1 MRQYPIP
8 HKHTA
13 TAGNVQFHYMSFD
26 SVSDYN
32 GFVDQEINRLSIQ
45 NKDVWEETKESTERK
60 IERDREWYG
69 SPGPKQVSDLE
80 EHKIFLGMHLIKK
93 VQPKIKDKLEKYMRY
108 LDSVVMPKPKL
119 AYNNKGLGI
128 FSFDRAAMGLH
139 RAPKINL
146 STPIDKTLTQL
157 NIELGRDNLQT
168 SMKDVYA
175 YFQNRNT
182 SNPSLRLYIM
192 AGANAGV
199 KGNDLLYVGLACAEL
214 VAFMEER
221 NVGVEVNILLGSY
234 DAGKVCMSIIRVK
247 RFQDKLDKNQ
257 LLLMSSDPRYFRYR
271 GFKGIIATYNR
282 LGFVTPNG
290 LGSIEQSMG
299 KNFVGTQGGK
309 AFVFE
314 QSYSLEDAAKEV
326 TKIIE
331 DYNQNLKNGKQGT

>member
-1 MRQYPIP
+1 MLDYSIP
-8 HKHTA
+8 VKHRVTS
-13 TAGNVQFHYMSFD
+13 GDIQFHYMSFD

-45 NKDVWEETKESTERK
+45 NKEVWDDTMTSTISK
-60 IERDREWYG
+60 IQRNSEWYG
-69 SPGPKQVSDLE
+69 SPSPKQISDLE
-80 EHKIFLGMHLIKK
+80 EHKNFLGMHLIKK
-93 VQPKIKDKLEKYMRY
+93 VQPKIKAHLEKYMRY
-108 LDSVVMPKPKL
+108 LDSVIMPKPKL

-175 YFQNRNT
+175 YFQNKNT
-182 SNPSLRLYIM
+182 SSPSLRLYIM
-192 AGANAGV
+192 AGANALV
-199 KGNDLLYVGLACAEL
+199 KGDDLLYVGLACAEL
-214 VAFMEER
+214 IEFMELR
-221 NVGVEVNILLGSY
+221 NVGVEVNVLLGSY
-234 DAGKVCMSIIRVK
+234 DKGNVCMSVIRVK
-247 RFQDKLDKNQ
+247 RFQDRLDKNQ

-282 LGFVTPNG
+282 LGFVVPEG
-290 LGSIEQSMG
+290 LGSMKESMG
-299 KNFVGTQGGK
+299 KDFVGTLGKK

-314 QSYSLEDAAKEV
+314 QSYSLENAAKEV
-326 TKIIE
+326 TKIIQ
-331 DYNQNLKNGKQGT
+331 DYNQNLKNGKKGN